1 MHSLRSATNG
11 CNIAWSGDICLEGI
25 YSAIEIFYYISPY
38 IQLKQLLYQCFHQYY
53 LYFPRHL
60 FRVRVYMPQK
70 AYADGVL
77 IACDYESHQKF
88 IYWFWA
94 QQEEKQKLV
103 KIYLLP
109 MLPTKI
115 FIWGTIEMSLK
126 LMSFIPFL
134 YNLSKQLTLKK
145 SFHLEGGK
153 HMHGQC
159 LVNSI
164 FVPSVL
170 CWYKCVRQLI
180 CFLFFFLPQLNC
192 CSSFLALLICILS
205 VTSGF
210 LCWVHT
216 ALNGHILSHE
226 T

>member
-1 MHSLRSATNG
+1 MIPNHTRSLSIGFGLNRRKSRR
-11 CNIAWSGDICLEGI
+11 WSKFIC
-25 YSAIEIFYYISPY
+25 FP
-38 IQLKQLLYQCFHQYY
+38 CF
-53 LYFPRHL
+53 
-60 FRVRVYMPQK
+60 PQK
-70 AYADGVL
+70 SLFGVPL
-77 IACDYESHQKF
+77 K
-88 IYWFWA
+88 W
-94 QQEEKQKLV
+94 
-103 KIYLLP
+103 
-109 MLPTKI
+109 
-115 FIWGTIEMSLK
+115 SLK